1 MTRRII
7 ASLLL
12 VFACYAGELGPG
24 PALPV
29 AAACPMCKAAN
40 DEHDARP
47 RAYMV
52 SIIFMLTVPAC
63 LFSGLG
69 IGLYRLNRSETER
82 LEAAGH
88 DVSDEQS

>member
-1 MTRRII
+1 MTRRLL

-12 VFACYAGELGPG
+12 VLACYAGEVGPG
-24 PALPV
+24 PGLPV
-29 AAACPMCKAAN
+29 ASACPMCKAAN
-40 DEHDARP
+40 DQNDARP

-52 SIIFMLTVPAC
+52 SILFMLAVPAC

-69 IGLYRLNRSETER
+69 IGLYRLNRSEAER

-88 DVSDEQS
+88 AVSDE

>member
-1 MTRRII
+1 MTRR
-7 ASLLL
+7 LLL
-12 VFACYAGELGPG
+12 ALALVVGTWGFS
-24 PALPV
+24 PAVPE
-29 AAACPMCKAAN
+29 AAACPMCKAGLDSDN
-40 DEHDARP
+40 ART